1 MQKRFTEGQIIGFL
15 REAEA
20 GLLVKALW
28 PTVRPSRSAARP
40 DFSPVA
46 TAAWI
51 TFRLS
56 SSRIVMVIVPVA
68 FMTSAP
74 QAMLAASLNSQ
85 TRHFNLARSGHYNL
99 AATMHVVAISRCRGD
114 S

>member
-56 SSRIVMVIVPVA
+56 SSRIVIVIRSVA
-68 FMTSAP
+68 AI
-74 QAMLAASLNSQ
+74 AASSAG
-85 TRHFNLARSGHYNL
+85 FP
-99 AATMHVVAISRCRGD
+99 AAGQLTMGRKADI
-114 S
+114 